1 MTGLVELLDRV
12 DRAVAA
18 ALAPVTAAEGVSRD
32 GWRVLLMLAR
42 GGGRSMGEIASHTA
56 LPAPT
61 ATRVVDKLVDSGSRR
76 GGPTRWTGAACSCTW
91 PRTAGR

>member
-1 MTGLVELLDRV
+1 MSEPYSRTASGSVYVPPRVPGLVELLDRV

-18 ALAPVTAAEGVSRD
+18 ALVPVTTAEGVSRD

-61 ATRVVDKLVDSGSRR
+61 AT
-76 GGPTRWTGAACSCTW
+76 
-91 PRTAGR
+91 